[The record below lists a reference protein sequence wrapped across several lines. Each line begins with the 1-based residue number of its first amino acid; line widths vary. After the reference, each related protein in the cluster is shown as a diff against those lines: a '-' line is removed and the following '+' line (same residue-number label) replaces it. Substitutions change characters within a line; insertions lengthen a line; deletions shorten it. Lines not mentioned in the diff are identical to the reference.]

1 MLRGLCPGCG
11 ELVSG
16 WALRVPKYNKC
27 PQCGLDY
34 LLSENE
40 QPFQKNNPR
49 ILPEYKPIFNRSQP
63 FTEPQTVE

>member
-16 WALRVPKYNKC
+16 WALRVPKYRQC
-27 PQCGLDY
+27 AQCGLDY

-49 ILPEYKPIFNRSQP
+49 ILPEYKPIFYKARSIAEAQP
-63 FTEPQTVE
+63 VE